1 MVPENM
7 PKTMALPHCP
17 RRCTFTAAMMLFA
30 VLRSVARQCVAAVA
44 MFGFSLNVATPTIAH
59 GCAHPAGAEAAA
71 AGAAHQGHHSEPAP
85 AESSHG
91 KKCQCVGHSCGTA
104 LAVPTPVATGPRV
117 VPVVMASVHLD
128 QADRLPA
135 VAQHL
140 LPFAV
145 GPPIS
150 VPA

>member
-1 MVPENM
+1 
-7 PKTMALPHCP
+7 
-17 RRCTFTAAMMLFA
+17 MMSLSL
-30 VLRSVARQCVAAVA
+30 LRSVARQCVAAVA

-59 GCAHPAGAEAAA
+59 GCAHPARAEAPAA
-71 AGAAHQGHHSEPAP
+71 SSAHQGHHPDPGP

-117 VPVVMASVHLD
+117 VPAVMESVRIYC
-128 QADRLPA
+128 ADRLPA
-135 VAQHL
+135 VAQHV

-145 GPPIS
+145 GPPSSI
-150 VPA
+150 PA